1 MNRGYI
7 RWGVKK
13 APSYSRLLSLM
24 RSHIVL
30 IVSRWSYKNQTF
42 VAMRGE
48 FTLTLK
54 DEAPLTMLSMFGNNN
69 TMGVALKGE
78 EEKKLLFL
86 ATVMTA

>member
-1 MNRGYI
+1 M
-7 RWGVKK
+7 
-13 APSYSRLLSLM
+13 
-24 RSHIVL
+24 L